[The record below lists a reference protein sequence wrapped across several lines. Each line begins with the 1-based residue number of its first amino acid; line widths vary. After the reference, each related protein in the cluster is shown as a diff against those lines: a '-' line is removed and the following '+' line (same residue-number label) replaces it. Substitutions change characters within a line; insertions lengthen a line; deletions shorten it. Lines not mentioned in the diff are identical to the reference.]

1 MIQEVVEPNVGKKIR
16 SKENPLRSGLNP
28 VYVAIANEIGVWL
41 FSDEDDKQMIA
52 RGLTVQN
59 MDFET
64 ELEDEGY
71 DQCESSTEERDQDSE
86 ESSGGSADEDDQMQ
100 DDTEEGLVDLV

>member
-1 MIQEVVEPNVGKKIR
+1 
-16 SKENPLRSGLNP
+16 
-28 VYVAIANEIGVWL
+28 
-41 FSDEDDKQMIA
+41 MIA

-86 ESSGGSADEDDQMQ
+86 ESSGGSADEDDQM
-100 DDTEEGLVDLV
+100 